1 MKRVKFISSEEGYTI
16 QELLVVLIVSS
27 LLFSFGISIYMSAS
41 KTVGAWS
48 KRNELKESVQ
58 RTLAVVSSDL
68 MRCSELN
75 DVTDSTLSIVRD
87 NKSVTYHYDGKN
99 VWRNDV
105 QLSKPENVNVGMII
119 KREGD
124 NSDST
129 KMLLTINIFGNMK
142 SQAYEATVT
151 VNVPMSSKQLFVAS
165 NKEIN

>member
-27 LLFSFGISIYMSAS
+27 LLFSFGMSIYMSAS
-41 KTVGAWS
+41 KTVGGWT
-48 KRNELKESVQ
+48 KKNELRESVQ
-58 RTLAVVSSDL
+58 RTLSVVSSDL

-75 DVTDSTLSIVRD
+75 DLTDSALSIVRE
-87 NKSVTYHYDGKN
+87 NKFVVYHFDGKN
-99 VWRNDV
+99 VCRNDV
-105 QLSKPENVNVGMII
+105 QLSKPENVDIGMNIV
-119 KREGD
+119 REGD

-129 KMLLTINIFGNMK
+129 KMLLTITIFGNMK

-151 VNVPMSSKQLFVAS
+151 VNVPMSSKQLFTAS